1 MLSGYGTPSPTQ
13 PSPSASRGQF
23 SSPYVSRGRSKQFAT
38 PPSASKEMSHPLLG
52 TGTGTVRRI
61 ELPVRSPGAFAVNII
76 LLNEFCER

>member
-52 TGTGTVRRI
+52 TGTVPRLRM
-61 ELPVRSPGAFAVNII
+61 EPRVRSPGTFAVNII